1 MILLAFLSG
10 PQMVILG
17 LLILVTGFVL
27 RRSVLLNKRS
37 QARDPAAEVRSE
49 IHNAERAAGNWIH
62 NLEVRMHDYGREVEG
77 RIETNLARLDQLIVA
92 ADSEIDRLSQLIQES
107 SGRKPELSQTHGTE
121 KPEHSECQQQR
132 FMIVRLRD
140 SGFEHH
146 EIAGIAN
153 CSLETVRFVL
163 GERESQDRDAA

>member
-1 MILLAFLSG
+1 MLFAFLSG
-10 PQMVILG
+10 QQMIILG

-27 RRSVLLNKRS
+27 RRSAMLNKRS
-37 QARDPAAEVRSE
+37 RARDPAAEVRTE
-49 IHNAERAAGNWIH
+49 VRNAERAAGNWIH
-62 NLEVRMHDYGREVEG
+62 NLEVRMHDYSREVEG

-92 ADSEIDRLSQLIQES
+92 ADSECDRLSQLIQES
-107 SGRKPELSQTHGTE
+107 SGRKPELSQSPGTGN
-121 KPEHSECQQQR
+121 PELSESGQKR

-153 CSLETVRFVL
+153 CSVDTVRSVL
-163 GERESQDRDAA
+163 SETENQDRDAA

>member
-1 MILLAFLSG
+1 
-10 PQMVILG
+10 
-17 LLILVTGFVL
+17 
-27 RRSVLLNKRS
+27 
-37 QARDPAAEVRSE
+37 
-49 IHNAERAAGNWIH
+49 
-62 NLEVRMHDYGREVEG
+62 MHDYSREVEG

-107 SGRKPELSQTHGTE
+107 SGKKPDLSPTSGTE
-121 KPEHSECQQQR
+121 NPEHSEGRQQR

-153 CSLETVRFVL
+153 CSVETVRSVL
-163 GERESQDRDAA
+163 GEMENQDRDAA